1 MTKRKPKP
9 RVRLYSSDALDLSGL
24 PAKYH
29 DNARLFIH
37 RLIARRIFNRRL
49 KGQSYISMDSRIIRQ
64 YIPNRHV
71 PPILGYLVDSG
82 QLERTGYS
90 KGRSTRYRMSDELH
104 RSRCVVYPPKSS
116 SVARKL
122 KGHKEGQRKKDDAR
136 KRPVHHH
143 LDLWLKRVRIDE
155 KAAMQFVSDNQRDK
169 FSWLSSLSEVPAIAE
184 QLANDRLH
192 AEASIQAIASKDF
205 RSTRCP
211 YGRYH
216 TNISCFHKVLRPFLR
231 VDGQPLV
238 EVDVSACQPLCLA
251 VLLHDIKRDI
261 LISVPLT
268 EEQVRLAR
276 TLSIFPVCC
285 ASGEDDDTIRYQK
298 DCESGKFYKRMQEIC
313 KVADDSEVKT
323 KVFAEV
329 FFGKR
334 KKGRLLTG
342 FRELY
347 PTMGRLIE
355 WVKRHDYKHLAHEL
369 QRIESSIVID
379 DACEVMR
386 LQHPDVPILTI
397 HDAILTTPEH
407 VGLVKDVLRAAFNR
421 RGVNP
426 RIKPDDSPSSVAE
439 A

>member
-1 MTKRKPKP
+1 MKEQK
-9 RVRLYSSDALDLSGL
+9 
-24 PAKYH
+24 
-29 DNARLFIH
+29 
-37 RLIARRIFNRRL
+37 
-49 KGQSYISMDSRIIRQ
+49 
-64 YIPNRHV
+64 
-71 PPILGYLVDSG
+71 
-82 QLERTGYS
+82 ER
-90 KGRSTRYRMSDELH
+90 
-104 RSRCVVYPPKSS
+104 
-116 SVARKL
+116 
-122 KGHKEGQRKKDDAR
+122 QRKKDDAR
-136 KRPVHHH
+136 KRPVHRH
-143 LDLWLKRVRIDE
+143 LDFWLKRVRVDE
-155 KAAMQFVSDNQRDK
+155 KAAMQFVSDKQRAE
-169 FSWLSSLSEVPAIAE
+169 FSWLSSLSEVPVIAE
-184 QLANDRLH
+184 QLAEDRLH
-192 AEASIQAIASKDF
+192 AEASIQAIAGKDF
-205 RSTRCP
+205 RSKPCRF
-211 YGRYH
+211 GRYH
-216 TNISCFHKVLRPFLR
+216 TNISCFRRVLRPFLR
-231 VDGQPLV
+231 IDGQPLV

-251 VLLHDIKRDI
+251 VLLHDIRRDI
-261 LISVPLT
+261 LTSVPLT
-268 EEQVRLAR
+268 EEQIRLAR

-285 ASGEDDDTIRYQK
+285 ASGEDDDTIRYKK
-298 DCESGKFYKRMQEIC
+298 DCESGMFYKRMQKIC
-313 KVADDSEVKT
+313 KVADASEVKT

-347 PTMGRLIE
+347 PTMGRLSE

-369 QRIESSIVID
+369 PRIESSIVID